1 MSKLKIATMASA
13 AVIAIAIIGWVSTAP
28 YLSNQGLGRMPGLII
43 GGTATPPLDDFS
55 SLNGTPG
62 PMMMKQ
68 KGFPELVVYLS
79 WVGMPDGIISATR
92 PDSGYWGERVKQR
105 GGDGW
110 IRIGDATFEMTA
122 TQIQGDERYAMMA
135 MWAEKSGRTLDEPL
149 YPGSEPLREWEVFFW
164 TPRT

>member
-1 MSKLKIATMASA
+1 
-13 AVIAIAIIGWVSTAP
+13 
-28 YLSNQGLGRMPGLII
+28 
-43 GGTATPPLDDFS
+43 
-55 SLNGTPG
+55 
-62 PMMMKQ
+62 MMMKQ